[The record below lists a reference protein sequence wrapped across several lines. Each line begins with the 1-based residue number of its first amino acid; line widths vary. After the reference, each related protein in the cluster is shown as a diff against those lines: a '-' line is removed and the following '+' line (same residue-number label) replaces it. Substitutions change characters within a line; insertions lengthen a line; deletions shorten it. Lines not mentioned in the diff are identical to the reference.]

1 MNALFLLKSK
11 ATVSVCYDDNTVR
24 RGMET
29 LRASGYAAIPV
40 ITRSGDYAGSVSEGD
55 FLWFLFDHPDEKP
68 ENVRLSSILR
78 PGWNPAVTVNVTMDD
93 LMQRAANQNFVPV
106 VDDRN
111 KFIGI
116 ITRKDILEFFYG
128 RDEAELN
135 AADGPRPSPQT
146 TAERRLLS

>member
-1 MNALFLLKSK
+1 MEALMNALFLLKSK

-24 RGMET
+24 RGMES
-29 LRASGYAAIPV
+29 LRDSGFTAIPV

-55 FLWFLFDHPDEKP
+55 FLWFLFDHPDAKP
-68 ENVRLSSILR
+68 ESVRLSSILR
-78 PGWNPAVTVNVTMDD
+78 RSWNPAVTVNVTMDE
-93 LMQRAANQNFVPV
+93 LMKRAANQNFVPV

-128 RDEAELN
+128 QEESDRNGTEDL
-135 AADGPRPSPQT
+135 
-146 TAERRLLS
+146 

>member
-24 RGMET
+24 RGMQT
-29 LRASGYAAIPV
+29 LRDSGFTAIPV
-40 ITRSGDYAGSVSEGD
+40 ITRDGDYAGSVSEGD
-55 FLWFLFDHPDEKP
+55 FLWYLYDHPDAKP
-68 ENVRLSSILR
+68 ESVRLSSLLR
-78 PGWNPAVTVNVTMDD
+78 RGWNPAVTVDVSMED

-116 ITRKDILEFFYG
+116 ITRRDILAYYYEREHTEEDTGGAPVLCVVPDG
-128 RDEAELN
+128 RMRQA
-135 AADGPRPSPQT
+135 
-146 TAERRLLS
+146 